1 MDNNTRPQGESV
13 RLSSCMWLG
22 GADCMITTLNNIVTG
37 GGLTYFFVNHLGMSP
52 ASSALCWLLFGL
64 WNALNDPL
72 FGFTSPEAVG
82 VPVTALGAA
91 GASLSMT
98 ATLIRQEL
106 IGPCDIAVFT
116 AMCMCWSGYL
126 STHTSM
132 MDSLGCKEL
141 IGKAIGCHT
150 LGGFCAGIAAH
161 WIFVLLSIIG

>member
-1 MDNNTRPQGESV
+1 
-13 RLSSCMWLG
+13 
-22 GADCMITTLNNIVTG
+22 
-37 GGLTYFFVNHLGMSP
+37 
-52 ASSALCWLLFGL
+52 
-64 WNALNDPL
+64 
-72 FGFTSPEAVG
+72 
-82 VPVTALGAA
+82 
-91 GASLSMT
+91 MT
-98 ATLIRQEL
+98 ATLIRQGL

-161 WIFVLLSIIG
+161 WIFVLLSMIG

>member
-1 MDNNTRPQGESV
+1 M
-13 RLSSCMWLG
+13 
-22 GADCMITTLNNIVTG
+22 
-37 GGLTYFFVNHLGMSP
+37 
-52 ASSALCWLLFGL
+52 
-64 WNALNDPL
+64 
-72 FGFTSPEAVG
+72 
-82 VPVTALGAA
+82 PVTALGAA

-98 ATLIRQEL
+98 ATLIRQGL

-150 LGGFCAGIAAH
+150 SGGFCAGIAAH
-161 WIFVLLSIIG
+161 WIFELLSAIG